1 MNLKLRK
8 IFMMMVVVAL
18 IVAATTATA
27 LADDTITTGEGDASA
42 TVPVEGTISALTV
55 SVTHPATIAYSI
67 DPNTGDT
74 YGIIAPEI
82 TLVNNTLVPV
92 RVTVESMFSTPGGT
106 LQFADVLP
114 TDRDWANLSVADS
127 KEFIAIGL
135 EIPPNAMEW
144 NVGYNTGTYYAA
156 DMTMVEFGTLN
167 YGCMGVLTLVANH
180 GLAFDQAYT
189 SMHSLFFMF
198 DLV

>member
-1 MNLKLRK
+1 MKLKLRK
-8 IFMMMVVVAL
+8 VFMMIVVVAL

-74 YGIIAPEI
+74 YGIIDPEI

-92 RVTVESMFSTPGGT
+92 RVTVESMFATPGGT

-114 TDRDWANLSVADS
+114 SDRDWANLNVADS
-127 KEFIAIGL
+127 KEFIALGL
-135 EIPPNAMEW
+135 KIPPNVMEW
-144 NVGYNTGTYYAA
+144 NVGYNEGTYYAA